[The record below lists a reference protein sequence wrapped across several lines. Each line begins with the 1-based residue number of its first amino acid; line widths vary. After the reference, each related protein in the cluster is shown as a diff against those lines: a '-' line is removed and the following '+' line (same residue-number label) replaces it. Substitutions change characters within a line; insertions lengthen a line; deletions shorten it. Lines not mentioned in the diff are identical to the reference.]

1 MFFLG
6 QTRSSCLE
14 AAAFKKKN
22 KDIDKNRTTN
32 EVAFSFFSLSLSQTS
47 LTYVYGIGPTTAKT
61 IMTNTG
67 IENKRVKDLSEEELT
82 KLRKE
87 VEDGGYLIEGKIR
100 RHRDR

>member
-1 MFFLG
+1 M
-6 QTRSSCLE
+6 
-14 AAAFKKKN
+14 
-22 KDIDKNRTTN
+22 
-32 EVAFSFFSLSLSQTS
+32 
-47 LTYVYGIGPTTAKT
+47 TYVYGIGPTTAKT

-100 RHRDR
+100 RPKRENRERERSTEMLLFKMCLHK